1 MIKDILTRWPLVRQ
15 ILTHSDGTGVPPE
28 PIAFT
33 FVFAGYNKDRR
44 EMVCTGDELHAQKGL
59 SRRTHATNCGWAMRD
74 GSGPTRML
82 RPLMLGRA

>member
-1 MIKDILTRWPLVRQ
+1 MKYRGRESEMIKDILTRWPLVRQ

-44 EMVCTGDELHAQKGL
+44 EMVFCTGGELHAKRAL
-59 SRRTHATNCGWAMRD
+59 SAGTRD
-74 GSGPTRML
+74 
-82 RPLMLGRA
+82 